1 MTRTAKADELV
12 FVPLGGAGE
21 IGMNLNL
28 YGYGPPGEETWVMID
43 LGVTFADGQLPGV
56 DVVLPDPAFIA
67 ERRKDLAGLVL
78 THAHEDHIG
87 AVQYLWPKLGCPVY
101 ATPFTLSVLRRKLA
115 ENGFQGD
122 MEIHEIPLG
131 GRFSIGPFDME
142 LITLTHSIPEPNAI
156 AITTPA
162 GTVMHTGDWKFDP
175 DPVIGPASDEEA
187 LRRFGD
193 EGVLA
198 IVCDSTNVFTPGT
211 SGSEADILDE
221 MTEIIAKRSGKV
233 AVACF
238 ATNVAR
244 LETISKAAAANGRDV
259 ILAGRS
265 LRRITDAARENG
277 YLDNIAAFL
286 DEGDAGYLPDDKMVI
301 ICTGSQGE
309 PRAALA
315 RIAAGDHRHISLGS
329 GDTVIFSSRV
339 IPGND
344 PAIAQLQD
352 ALVRRGV
359 EVVTAKDH
367 MIHVSGHPAR
377 DELVQMYQH
386 VRPKISVPVH
396 GEHRHLVAHAEL
408 ARECQVPNAFVV
420 DNGSVLRLG
429 PGEPGIVDHVPAGR
443 LAVDGNRIVAIE
455 GETVRGRIRA
465 MWNGFAVVTLVLDAK
480 SEALDMPISTS
491 GLFEDDDD
499 PVLETVRLAVREG
512 LDKLSAVALRD
523 DDLVAETARI
533 AARRAFRQAIDK
545 RPIIRVHLV
554 RMRQGEKL

>member
-1 MTRTAKADELV
+1 MTRPEKADELV

-28 YGYGPPGEETWVMID
+28 YGYGPPGAETWVMID

-56 DVVLPDPAFIA
+56 DVVLPDPAFIE
-67 ERRKDLAGLVL
+67 ERREDLAGLVL

-87 AVQYLWPKLGCPVY
+87 AVQYLWPRLGCPVY

-115 ENGFQGD
+115 ENGFQGN

-277 YLDNIAAFL
+277 YLDSIAAFL

-315 RIAAGDHRHISLGS
+315 RIAAGDHRHISLGR

-344 PAIAQLQD
+344 PGIAQLQD

-359 EVVTAKDH
+359 ELVTAKDH

-408 ARECQVPNAFVV
+408 ARECQVPSAFVV

-429 PGEPGIVDHVPAGR
+429 PGEPGIIDHVPAGR

-480 SEALDMPISTS
+480 GEALDMPISTS

-499 PVLETVRLAVREG
+499 PVLDTVRLAVREG

-554 RMRQGEKL
+554 RMRQGEKS